1 MINHSNIVTSGRV
14 TAKLEKPVVL
24 FLIGMRINK
33 WRTLP
38 RWLWFMRTMPTM
50 LKELEANPESG
61 LLWYRNY
68 LSFPNLMVQQYWE
81 SFDKLLA
88 YSSNKDAAHFPA
100 WGRFMRELQN
110 EGSIGI
116 WHETYLIEPGKFEC
130 VYGNMPPFGLA
141 AATSQVKAEGRMAAA
156 KERFAA

>member
-1 MINHSNIVTSGRV
+1 MIAHSKTVIPGRM
-14 TAKLEKPVVL
+14 TAKLDKPVVL

-33 WRTLP
+33 WSTLP
-38 RWLWFMRTMPTM
+38 KWLWFMNTMPSM
-50 LKELEANPESG
+50 LKELEQRPDSG

-68 LSFPNLMVQQYWE
+68 ISFPNLMVQQYWE
-81 SFDKLLA
+81 SFDKLVA
-88 YSSNKDAAHFPA
+88 YSHDKTLKHQPA
-100 WGRFMRELQN
+100 WARFMRELQS

-141 AATSQVKAEGRMAAA
+141 AASNIVKAEGRLAAA
-156 KERFAA
+156 KDRFAA

>member
-1 MINHSNIVTSGRV
+1 MNHSNAVVPGRF
-14 TAKLEKPVVL
+14 TAKFDKPVVL
-24 FLIGMRINK
+24 FLIGMRVNR

-38 RWLWFMRTMPTM
+38 RWLWFMRTMPDM
-50 LKELEANPESG
+50 LKELEGKPDSG
-61 LLWYRNY
+61 LLWYRQY

-88 YSSNKDAAHFPA
+88 YSHDKSSKHFPA
-100 WGRFMRELQN
+100 WSRYMRELQN
-110 EGSIGI
+110 DGSIGI

-141 AATSQVKAEGRMAAA
+141 AATAQVKAEGRLAAA